1 MVDVTLDR
9 DRLRSLQHG
18 STVVLDDSAVVRLS
32 GPGAL
37 DCLQGIF
44 TNDVIAPGDQ
54 HLIYGAFL
62 TPKGMIITDC
72 WVLRAA
78 PDPILI
84 LPSSRVDAIL
94 ELFKRTLPP
103 RLAQVTDL
111 RMQWCIALLFGED
124 VGAVLERASQGGGGV
139 PSPPGTVT
147 MIERPEGPLFLAS
160 GPCPAPFQALLLG
173 DTAAVDA
180 LRKKA
185 VVDGATLGTSD
196 DRHAARVLAG
206 WPAIESEIGDRTLP
220 QEVRFDHL
228 KGVSHTKGCYTGQE
242 TVSRLHFRGH
252 TNKEIRGLRWDAG
265 DRLESPGI
273 MRDAKGIGTIHST
286 LRLPDR
292 TLALGMVRTTVNV
305 GDHVLVD
312 AQEAT
317 VVPLPFQA
325 ADIEA

>member
-9 DRLRSLQHG
+9 DRLHSLRHG

-44 TNDVIAPGDQ
+44 TNDVVAPGDQ

-72 WVLRAA
+72 WVLRVA

-84 LPSSRVDAIL
+84 LPSSRVDAAL

-111 RMQWCIALLFGED
+111 RIRWCVAWLFGEN
-124 VGAVLERASQGGGGV
+124 VGAVLEGASQGGV
-139 PSPPGTVT
+139 PSPPGTVI
-147 MIERPEGPLFLAS
+147 MIERPGGPLFLAS
-160 GPCPAPFQALLLG
+160 GPCPAPFQAVLLG
-173 DTAAVDA
+173 DTAAVDS
-180 LRKKA
+180 LRKQA
-185 VVDGATLGTSD
+185 IVDGATLGTSD

-206 WPAIESEIGDRTLP
+206 WPAIDGEIGDRTLP

-252 TNKEIRGLRWDAG
+252 TNKEIRGLRWNAG
-265 DRLESPGI
+265 DRLESRAI
-273 MRDAKGIGTIHST
+273 LRDAKEVGTIHST

-292 TLALGMVRTTVNV
+292 TNR
-305 GDHVLVD
+305 
-312 AQEAT
+312 
-317 VVPLPFQA
+317 A
-325 ADIEA
+325 AIAREFRRHK